1 MRLEKNFPTWG
12 RELRPIYNPFE
23 CGLDK
28 FVKMEK
34 NAFIGREQIIQL
46 ENQKLKRV
54 SFEVEAKN
62 ADVMGD
68 EPIWAKVPK
77 GEHTKFISVS
87 NGYGSKRFDYNGKD
101 TPHIKGGNSSDGE
114 WSVVGWITSGGF
126 GHSVKKSLAQGYIPL
141 SLYKEKEETFFQIE
155 ILGERCNAT
164 INDNP
169 LFDPE
174 GKLMRG

>member
-1 MRLEKNFPTWG
+1 MSPDNKH
-12 RELRPIYNPFE
+12 IVFE
-23 CGLDK
+23 SW
-28 FVKMEK
+28 
-34 NAFIGREQIIQL
+34 Q
-46 ENQKLKRV
+46 
-54 SFEVEAKN
+54 
-62 ADVMGD
+62 
-68 EPIWAKVPK
+68 
-77 GEHTKFISVS
+77 
-87 NGYGSKRFDYNGKD
+87 NGYPEIYKMDSNGKD
-101 TPHIKGGNSSDGE
+101 IPNIKGNNSSNGE

-174 GKLMRG
+174 GKLMRS